1 MALSITKIKNLFI
14 SLKEV
19 KNSIADNVEKLTTVF
34 DNHNTNFEESDCV
47 HNTVTKKILPKKF
60 VNVFLNHDKEGEDCL
75 KEFINDRIQSSISI
89 WKPLKKTKLSKLMEM
104 LHILRQKLT
113 VRQLSSMKK
122 EIFCQDWLSQLE
134 VDQRLTYASILMTMI
149 ISENNKWLFYDNG
162 DLVTTK
168 DKYVILQDL
177 TVI

>member
-1 MALSITKIKNLFI
+1 M
-14 SLKEV
+14 
-19 KNSIADNVEKLTTVF
+19 
-34 DNHNTNFEESDCV
+34 
-47 HNTVTKKILPKKF
+47 
-60 VNVFLNHDKEGEDCL
+60 NHDKEGEDCL

-89 WKPLKKTKLSKLMEM
+89 WKPLKKTKLPKLMEM

-113 VRQLSSMKK
+113 MRQLNSMKK

>member
-1 MALSITKIKNLFI
+1 M
-14 SLKEV
+14 
-19 KNSIADNVEKLTTVF
+19 
-34 DNHNTNFEESDCV
+34 
-47 HNTVTKKILPKKF
+47 
-60 VNVFLNHDKEGEDCL
+60 NHDKEGEDCL

-89 WKPLKKTKLSKLMEM
+89 WKPLKKTKLPKINGNVTYFKTKIDGETTKFNEE
-104 LHILRQKLT
+104 R
-113 VRQLSSMKK
+113 
-122 EIFCQDWLSQLE
+122 IFCQDWLSQLE

>member
-1 MALSITKIKNLFI
+1 MALPITKIKNLFI

-89 WKPLKKTKLSKLMEM
+89 WKPLKKTKLPK
-104 LHILRQKLT
+104 INGN
-113 VRQLSSMKK
+113 V
-122 EIFCQDWLSQLE
+122 
-134 VDQRLTYASILMTMI
+134 TYFKTKIDG
-149 ISENNKWLFYDNG
+149 E
-162 DLVTTK
+162 TTK
-168 DKYVILQDL
+168 FNEERNFLSRLIVVARSRPAIDICKYFDDYDY
-177 TVI
+177 